1 MKYKGMIFDF
11 NGVLLWDT
19 HFHEKA
25 WEEMAKRIRG
35 PSLSSEEI
43 HTHVHGR
50 TNKSI
55 LEYLLSR
62 SITNKEL
69 SDLSA
74 QKESSYQ
81 SMCLQNSTEFKL
93 SPGAVELLEFIMKSN
108 VPYTIATA
116 SDGNNLDFFFKHL
129 GLGKWFDRAKIVY
142 DDGSFVGKREMYVKA
157 AKNLSL
163 LPEECIV
170 IEDAQAG
177 IIAAQ
182 QAKIGK
188 IVALGPKE
196 KHNLFLQIEGISE
209 IITSLL
215 HFPREALH
223 IVLRD

>member
-1 MKYKGMIFDF
+1 MKYKGIIFDF

-25 WEEMAKRIRG
+25 WEEMAKMVRG

-43 HTHVHGR
+43 HIHVHGR
-50 TNKSI
+50 TNKTI
-55 LEYLLSR
+55 LEHLLSR

-93 SPGAVELLEFIMKSN
+93 SPGAIELLEFVMKNN

-129 GLGKWFDRAKIVY
+129 GLEKWFNRANIVY